1 MLKNKEKIEELLKE
15 LEDKIEYYNDSIN
28 NYIKNLYKVK
38 DYIGRYYKV
47 DKETNGSPSTLYKC
61 EDYSVIIDKIFIN
74 NINKYI
80 DLDAE
85 MFDCILVFE
94 DCRGDTLLIIDINK
108 QTFSNN
114 VANKEFLLELLEFDV
129 EKVIIDKLEEFREE
143 YL

>member
-1 MLKNKEKIEELLKE
+1 
-15 LEDKIEYYNDSIN
+15 
-28 NYIKNLYKVK
+28 
-38 DYIGRYYKV
+38 
-47 DKETNGSPSTLYKC
+47 
-61 EDYSVIIDKIFIN
+61 
-74 NINKYI
+74 
-80 DLDAE
+80 

-129 EKVIIDKLEEFREE
+129 EKAIIDKLEEFREE